1 MHLIDSIETN
11 AHGMTKDLIWT
22 KEKIKRINI
31 IKQYKKEL
39 LWWCCKRKSDI
50 DKIYLY
56 AKDPYETKYK
66 ILVNKRKST
75 SLKDF
80 NDFKAFIQHS
90 NVIDNIYKNI
100 EDYNL
105 NKKRKILIVFE
116 DMIADVLSTKKLN
129 SIVTELVIRGRK
141 LNSSLLFITQYY
153 FAVPKDMRL
162 NCMHYF
168 LMKVPN
174 IEEL

>member
-1 MHLIDSIETN
+1 M
-11 AHGMTKDLIWT
+11 
-22 KEKIKRINI
+22 
-31 IKQYKKEL
+31 
-39 LWWCCKRKSDI
+39 
-50 DKIYLY
+50 
-56 AKDPYETKYK
+56 
-66 ILVNKRKST
+66 
-75 SLKDF
+75 KDF

-129 SIVTELVIRGRK
+129 SIVTELFIRGRK

-174 IEEL
+174 IEKL

>member
-1 MHLIDSIETN
+1 M
-11 AHGMTKDLIWT
+11 
-22 KEKIKRINI
+22 
-31 IKQYKKEL
+31 
-39 LWWCCKRKSDI
+39 
-50 DKIYLY
+50 
-56 AKDPYETKYK
+56 
-66 ILVNKRKST
+66 
-75 SLKDF
+75 KDF
-80 NDFKAFIQHS
+80 NDFKALIQHS

-129 SIVTELVIRGRK
+129 SIVTELFIRGRK

>member
-1 MHLIDSIETN
+1 M
-11 AHGMTKDLIWT
+11 
-22 KEKIKRINI
+22 
-31 IKQYKKEL
+31 
-39 LWWCCKRKSDI
+39 
-50 DKIYLY
+50 
-56 AKDPYETKYK
+56 
-66 ILVNKRKST
+66 
-75 SLKDF
+75 KDF

-116 DMIADVLSTKKLN
+116 DRSADVLSTKKLN
-129 SIVTELVIRGRK
+129 SIVTELFIRGRK

>member
-1 MHLIDSIETN
+1 M
-11 AHGMTKDLIWT
+11 
-22 KEKIKRINI
+22 
-31 IKQYKKEL
+31 
-39 LWWCCKRKSDI
+39 
-50 DKIYLY
+50 
-56 AKDPYETKYK
+56 
-66 ILVNKRKST
+66 
-75 SLKDF
+75 KDF

-129 SIVTELVIRGRK
+129 SIVTELFIRGRK

-153 FAVPKDMRL
+153 FAVTKDMRL

>member
-1 MHLIDSIETN
+1 M
-11 AHGMTKDLIWT
+11 
-22 KEKIKRINI
+22 
-31 IKQYKKEL
+31 
-39 LWWCCKRKSDI
+39 
-50 DKIYLY
+50 
-56 AKDPYETKYK
+56 
-66 ILVNKRKST
+66 
-75 SLKDF
+75 KDF

-129 SIVTELVIRGRK
+129 SIVTELFIRGRK

>member
-1 MHLIDSIETN
+1 M
-11 AHGMTKDLIWT
+11 
-22 KEKIKRINI
+22 
-31 IKQYKKEL
+31 
-39 LWWCCKRKSDI
+39 
-50 DKIYLY
+50 
-56 AKDPYETKYK
+56 
-66 ILVNKRKST
+66 
-75 SLKDF
+75 KDF

-100 EDYNL
+100 EDYDL

-129 SIVTELVIRGRK
+129 SIVTELFIRGRK

>member
-1 MHLIDSIETN
+1 M
-11 AHGMTKDLIWT
+11 
-22 KEKIKRINI
+22 
-31 IKQYKKEL
+31 
-39 LWWCCKRKSDI
+39 
-50 DKIYLY
+50 
-56 AKDPYETKYK
+56 
-66 ILVNKRKST
+66 
-75 SLKDF
+75 KDF

-90 NVIDNIYKNI
+90 NVIDNIYKNT

-129 SIVTELVIRGRK
+129 SIVPELFIRGRK

>member
-1 MHLIDSIETN
+1 M
-11 AHGMTKDLIWT
+11 
-22 KEKIKRINI
+22 
-31 IKQYKKEL
+31 
-39 LWWCCKRKSDI
+39 
-50 DKIYLY
+50 
-56 AKDPYETKYK
+56 
-66 ILVNKRKST
+66 
-75 SLKDF
+75 KDF

-90 NVIDNIYKNI
+90 NVVDNIYKNI

-129 SIVTELVIRGRK
+129 SIVTELFIRGRK

>member
-1 MHLIDSIETN
+1 M
-11 AHGMTKDLIWT
+11 
-22 KEKIKRINI
+22 
-31 IKQYKKEL
+31 
-39 LWWCCKRKSDI
+39 
-50 DKIYLY
+50 
-56 AKDPYETKYK
+56 
-66 ILVNKRKST
+66 
-75 SLKDF
+75 KDF

-129 SIVTELVIRGRK
+129 SIVTELFIRGRK

-153 FAVPKDMRL
+153 SAVPKDMRL

>member
-1 MHLIDSIETN
+1 M
-11 AHGMTKDLIWT
+11 
-22 KEKIKRINI
+22 
-31 IKQYKKEL
+31 
-39 LWWCCKRKSDI
+39 
-50 DKIYLY
+50 
-56 AKDPYETKYK
+56 
-66 ILVNKRKST
+66 
-75 SLKDF
+75 KDF

-105 NKKRKILIVFE
+105 NKKRKLLIVFE

-129 SIVTELVIRGRK
+129 SIVTELFIRGRK